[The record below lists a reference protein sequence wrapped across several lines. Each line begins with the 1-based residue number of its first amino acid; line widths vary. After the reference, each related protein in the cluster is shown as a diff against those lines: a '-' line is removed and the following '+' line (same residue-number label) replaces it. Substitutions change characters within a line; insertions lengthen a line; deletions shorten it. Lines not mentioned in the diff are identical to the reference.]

1 MSRWPKMPMPR
12 MCGASLFSNQIAILL
27 AGLVLFAI
35 VPARSAL
42 KVVARAAVAAP
53 PPMQRE
59 SIGLVVV
66 AVLIQTLARLALLP
80 RRRGLLCTS
89 NKRGQP
95 VDVAASVVRGLLAR
109 ALDVDLRLVA
119 LLLRKRLCI
128 TRQER
133 LRFAHAERRIACS
146 LLLITLFLF
155 KHIVTRATGSFVFDT
170 REMRVVLPELLL
182 RRGNQTVVVLRVL
195 VVVFR

>member
-1 MSRWPKMPMPR
+1 
-12 MCGASLFSNQIAILL
+12 
-27 AGLVLFAI
+27 
-35 VPARSAL
+35 
-42 KVVARAAVAAP
+42 
-53 PPMQRE
+53 MQRE

-66 AVLIQTLARLALLP
+66 AVLIEALIASLTLL
-80 RRRGLLCTS
+80 RRRCLLCTS
-89 NKRGQP
+89 NKRRQP
-95 VDVAASVVRGLLAR
+95 IDVAPSVVRGLLAR

-133 LRFAHAERRIACS
+133 LRLAHAERRIACS

-155 KHIVTRATGSFVFDT
+155 KHIVTRATGPFVLDT
-170 REMRVVLPELLL
+170 REVRVVLSELLL
-182 RRGNQTVVVLRVL
+182 RRGDQTVVVLRVL